1 MRTAS
6 LIQDAPHLVAPRVE
20 AGKPPHPAAADRR
33 PSQSGGH
40 LFVPRRWHR
49 PVLLKWLRRTHAWLG
64 LWGAVLGLLFG
75 ATGLLLNHR
84 ATMKVSGAA
93 YANTQWQMALPRPL
107 PADIHALSRLLQ
119 QTLQIDRP
127 PTQRKVEPA
136 GQAPWPGAQQ
146 PERWQLSFVTPRET
160 VNADYWV
167 GNSSVSI
174 RRMDPNFLARLN
186 RLHMATGA
194 SATWILL
201 TDTLAGALIMLSL
214 TGTLLW
220 TRLHGSR
227 LRAVGLAG
235 TCLGLLLVLA
245 TTGW

>member
-1 MRTAS
+1 MRAAS
-6 LIQDAPHLVAPRVE
+6 LAQHATDRMAPRVE
-20 AGKPPHPAAADRR
+20 AGEPPRQAVAGRR
-33 PSQSGGH
+33 PPQGGGH
-40 LFVPRRWHR
+40 LFVPRRWHS

-84 ATMKVSGAA
+84 ATMKIPGAA
-93 YANTQWQMALPRPL
+93 YANTQWQMTLPQPL
-107 PADIHALSRLLQ
+107 PADVHALGRLLQ
-119 QTLQIDRP
+119 QSLQIDRP
-127 PTQRKVEPA
+127 PTQQKVEPA
-136 GQAPWPGAQQ
+136 GPAPWPGVQQ

-160 VNADYWV
+160 VSAEYWV
-167 GNSSVSI
+167 GNHSVSI

-194 SATWILL
+194 SAAWILL

-214 TGTLLW
+214 TGVLLW
-220 TRLHGSR
+220 TRLHGPR

-235 TCLGLLLVLA
+235 TCLGLVLLLA
-245 TTGW
+245 VTGW